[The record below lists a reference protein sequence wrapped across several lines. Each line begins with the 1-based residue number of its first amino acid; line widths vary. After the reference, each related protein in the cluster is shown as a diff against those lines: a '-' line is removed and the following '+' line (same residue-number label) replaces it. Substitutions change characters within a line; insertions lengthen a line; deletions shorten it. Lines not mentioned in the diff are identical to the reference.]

1 MKYES
6 MTHGKDIM
14 AMALKLSKVQKK
26 GQVTIPIEIR
36 ENLGLK
42 EGDLVAFIPT
52 EDGVLISPQS
62 IVAMRSLEQIGHA
75 LKEQGIT
82 LEELIES
89 GRDIRGELIKEK
101 YGLEE

>member
-1 MKYES
+1 
-6 MTHGKDIM
+6 MT
-14 AMALKLSKVQKK
+14 AAPKLSKVQKK

-36 ENLGLK
+36 ENLGIQ
-42 EGDLVAFIPT
+42 EGDFVAFIQT

-62 IVAMRSLEQIGHA
+62 IVAMRSLDQIGQA

-89 GRDIRGELIKEK
+89 GRDIRGKLIKEK

>member
-1 MKYES
+1 MKYGS
-6 MTHGKDIM
+6 MTQGEDIM
-14 AMALKLSKVQKK
+14 TAAPKLSKVQKK

-36 ENLGLK
+36 ENLGIQ
-42 EGDLVAFIPT
+42 EGDFVAFIQT

-62 IVAMRSLEQIGHA
+62 IVAMRSLDQIGQA

-89 GRDIRGELIKEK
+89 GRDIRGKLIKEK

>member
-1 MKYES
+1 
-6 MTHGKDIM
+6 
-14 AMALKLSKVQKK
+14 MALKLSKVQKK

-36 ENLGLK
+36 ESLGIQ
-42 EGDLVAFIPT
+42 EGDFVAFIQT
-52 EDGVLISPQS
+52 EEGVLISPQS
-62 IVAMRSLEQIGHA
+62 IVAMRSLDQIGQA